1 MPVITVNERQYAL
14 NAVADLGIAQIGAG
28 NEVRINLPP
37 NALLTGLGVQT
48 VTAFNAATTNTPNVA
63 DGTNT
68 LTVADGTTTFVNA
81 VDVKTV
87 GAETVA
93 NLAAFY
99 PSGGTLTISMAQTG
113 IAATA
118 GRAIAVA
125 TYQILGRVNEV
136 QG

>member
-1 MPVITVNERQYAL
+1 MPVITVTERQYPL
-14 NAVADLGIAQIGAG
+14 TAVADLGVAQIGAG

-37 NALLTGLGVQT
+37 GALLTDLLVQT
-48 VTAFNAATTNTPNVA
+48 ATAFNNTTTS
-63 DGTNT
+63 T
-68 LTVADGTTTFVNA
+68 LTVTDGTTTFVNG

-87 GAETVA
+87 GAEIVTG
-93 NLAAFY
+93 LSAFY

-113 IAATA
+113 TAATA
-118 GRAIAVA
+118 GRAFAVA

>member
-1 MPVITVNERQYAL
+1 MPVITVNERQYPL
-14 NAVADLGIAQIGAG
+14 NAVADLGVAQIGAG

-37 NALLTGLGVQT
+37 NALLTGLAVQT
-48 VTAFNAATTNTPNVA
+48 VTAFNAAT
-63 DGTNT
+63 TNT

-113 IAATA
+113 TAATA

>member
-1 MPVITVNERQYAL
+1 MPVITVNERQYPL

-37 NALLTGLGVQT
+37 GALLTGLLAQT
-48 VTAFNAATTNTPNVA
+48 VTAFNNTTTS
-63 DGTNT
+63 T
-68 LTVADGTTTFVNA
+68 LTVSDGTTTFVNA

-93 NLAAFY
+93 NLSAFY

-113 IAATA
+113 TAATA
-118 GRAIAVA
+118 GRAFVVA
-125 TYQILGRVNEV
+125 TYQILGRVNEI